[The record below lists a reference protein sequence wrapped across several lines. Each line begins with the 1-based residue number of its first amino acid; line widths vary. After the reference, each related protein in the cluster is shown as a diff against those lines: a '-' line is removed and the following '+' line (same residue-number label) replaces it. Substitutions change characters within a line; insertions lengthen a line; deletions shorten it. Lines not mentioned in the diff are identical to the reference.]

1 MDGRS
6 TFLHHLRDVITMG
19 RRRRIGI
26 RTIGNVRPPGRG
38 SFLANPEAHNLEHG
52 GEGCLRASELV
63 DSTLPRKS
71 SKESFR

>member
-1 MDGRS
+1 MESRS

-26 RTIGNVRPPGRG
+26 RAIGNARPPGRG
-38 SFLANPEAHNLEHG
+38 SRQANPVALNLERG
-52 GEGCLRASELV
+52 GEGCLRASELA